1 MRLGV
6 ISNFPLKIV
15 LEDGLKASDG
25 MVTPG

>member
-15 LEDGLKASDG
+15 LEDGREASPG